1 MPRYR
6 PRMQFHKLLPIV
18 VLVPAC
24 LASAPDDD
32 TLAPSAPAGETVS
45 AVTTIPAFRS
55 LSTYQNGT
63 TVDRPAGL
71 MAGDFMLAALE
82 YDADPVSITPPTGWT
97 LRADQISGA
106 GTSKV
111 FHALVFSHTAT
122 ASEPAQYMFM
132 APSGVF
138 VDITMAAYTGVTAVD
153 QVSGV
158 GAFTETIAAPN
169 LFTTQDNEMLVSF
182 FVDFDFGSWS
192 VATGENQRASFDAN
206 SLQDVL
212 IPAFGPTLKHPA
224 TCTFGQ
230 QAAVN
235 VLLK

>member
-1 MPRYR
+1 ML
-6 PRMQFHKLLPIV
+6 FHKILPITA
-18 VLVPAC
+18 LVSAC
-24 LASAPDDD
+24 MTSAQDDD
-32 TLAPSAPAGETVS
+32 LLDPQAPVGESVA
-45 AVTTIPAFRS
+45 AVTGGPAFRS

-106 GTSKV
+106 GTPKV

-122 ASEPAQYMFM
+122 SSEPAQYTFA

-138 VDITMAAYTGVTAVD
+138 VDITMAAYTGATAVD
-153 QVSGV
+153 QVSGA
-158 GAFTETIAAPN
+158 GALTDIILAPN
-169 LFTTQDNEMLVSF
+169 LFTVQPNELLVSF
-182 FVDFDFGSWS
+182 FVDFDFGSWT
-192 VATGENQRASFDAN
+192 VATDETQRANFDAN

-212 IPAFGPTLKHPA
+212 IPAVGPTLKHPA
-224 TCTFGQ
+224 SCTLSQ
-230 QAAVN
+230 EAAIN

>member
-1 MPRYR
+1 ML
-6 PRMQFHKLLPIV
+6 FHKLLPITA
-18 VLVPAC
+18 LLSAC
-24 LASAPDDD
+24 MTSAPDDD
-32 TLAPSAPAGETVS
+32 LLDPQAPVGETVS
-45 AVTTIPAFRS
+45 AVTGVPAFRS

-63 TVDRPAGL
+63 TIDRPAGL

-106 GTSKV
+106 GTPKV

-122 ASEPAQYMFM
+122 ATEPAQYTFN

-138 VDITMAAYTGVTAVD
+138 VDITMAAYTGATAVD

-158 GAFTETIAAPN
+158 GAFTDIILAPN
-169 LFTTQDNEMLVSF
+169 LFTVQPNELLVSF
-182 FVDFDFGSWS
+182 FVDFDFGSWT
-192 VATGENQRASFDAN
+192 VATGETQRANFDAN

-212 IPAFGPTLKHPA
+212 IPAVGPTLKHLA
-224 TCTFGQ
+224 SCTFGQ
-230 QAAVN
+230 QAAIN

>member
-1 MPRYR
+1 M
-6 PRMQFHKLLPIV
+6 MFHKLLP
-18 VLVPAC
+18 LTALLPAC
-24 LASAPDDD
+24 MTSAPDDD
-32 TLAPSAPAGETVS
+32 LLDPQTPVGESVA
-45 AVTTIPAFRS
+45 AVTGVPAFRS

-97 LRADQISGA
+97 LRADQISGS
-106 GTSKV
+106 GTPQV

-122 ASEPAQYMFM
+122 ASEPAQYTFA

-138 VDITMAAYTGVTAVD
+138 VDITMAAYTGATAVD
-153 QVSGV
+153 QVSGA
-158 GAFTETIAAPN
+158 GALTDIILAPN
-169 LFTTQDNEMLVSF
+169 LFTVQPNELLVSF
-182 FVDFDFGSWS
+182 FVDFDFGSWT
-192 VATGENQRASFDAN
+192 VATGETQRANFDAN

-212 IPAFGPTLKHPA
+212 IPAVGPTLKHPA
-224 TCTFGQ
+224 TCTLGQ
-230 QAAVN
+230 EAAIN